1 MVVTGRRADALDET
15 LAAVRA
21 AGSEGAAIVADH
33 ARALDSER
41 AVGDAVAYLGGL
53 DVLVNGAGIIGFE
66 GVLESDPAAFRGL
79 LETNLFGVYEVSRHA
94 APHLVAAAAGRGDAS
109 VLNVSSVAGLRPYAG
124 LLGYCVSKAAVDML
138 TQSMALELAPKKV
151 RVNAVNPGVVV
162 TNLHLATGMSA
173 EAYRAFLERSATTH
187 PIGRPGTADEVAALV
202 AFLSSDEARWITGAL
217 HSIDG
222 GRAIT
227 SLR

>member
-1 MVVTGRRADALDET
+1 
-15 LAAVRA
+15 
-21 AGSEGAAIVADH
+21 
-33 ARALDSER
+33 
-41 AVGDAVAYLGGL
+41 
-53 DVLVNGAGIIGFE
+53 
-66 GVLESDPAAFRGL
+66 
-79 LETNLFGVYEVSRHA
+79 
-94 APHLVAAAAGRGDAS
+94 
-109 VLNVSSVAGLRPYAG
+109 
-124 LLGYCVSKAAVDML
+124 ML

-187 PIGRPGTADEVAALV
+187 PIGRPGTAEEVAALV

-217 HSIDG
+217 NSIDG